1 MFWRDEAMIIELAKP
16 VVYRRWC
23 SMGAARLDVSLDLYA
38 TKIAD
43 KEDCG
48 RLEYENAILV
58 K

>member
-1 MFWRDEAMIIELAKP
+1 
-16 VVYRRWC
+16 
-23 SMGAARLDVSLDLYA
+23 MGAARLDVSLDLYA